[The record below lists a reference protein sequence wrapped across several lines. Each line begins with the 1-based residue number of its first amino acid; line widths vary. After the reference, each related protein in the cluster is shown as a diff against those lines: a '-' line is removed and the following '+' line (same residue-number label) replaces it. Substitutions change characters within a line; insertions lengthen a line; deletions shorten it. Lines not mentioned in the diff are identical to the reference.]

1 MVLPRSLMKLP
12 YRLAFVLSSILAAC
26 SGGATATTDPSS
38 PSRGATGG
46 GDNDTGSE
54 GAGTGSPPRASA
66 GDRASID
73 GSDVASV
80 VIGRGS
86 CGSAAGYCNEAT
98 TTTTITFATA
108 TAATERCGD
117 AGADTRT
124 VSAAYLQ
131 RVRDALGALQLS
143 DDPFENQDGMM
154 SGLFVTDRR
163 GERRAYSPDAACGHA
178 QYTKVVGG
186 WQELWDAAHAE

>member
-1 MVLPRSLMKLP
+1 MVPTRSLMKLP
-12 YRLAFVLSSILAAC
+12 YRLAFVLLSILAAC
-26 SGGATATTDPSS
+26 SGGATPTTDPSA
-38 PSRGATGG
+38 PSRGASGS
-46 GDNDTGSE
+46 GDGDTASE
-54 GAGTGSPPRASA
+54 GAETGSPPPASS
-66 GDRASID
+66 GDLASID
-73 GSDVASV
+73 GSDVATV

-108 TAATERCGD
+108 TASTEGCGD
-117 AGADTRT
+117 AGAETRT

-154 SGLFVTDRR
+154 SSLFVTNRR
-163 GERRAYSPDAACGHA
+163 GERRGYSPDAACGHA